1 VTNVSQATLV
11 GSFRF
16 HPGVTFTEKCGSR
29 TKFDE
34 EEDYEAYLLDTRFSA
49 LCPSPDRGG
58 GTKQSA
64 TINIS
69 EPVVIAG
76 THLQPGEYT
85 VRWTGTG
92 SDAQA
97 QFLQGKREILSVP
110 VKVVAQNNPISPAVT
125 MRPAEAGLKT
135 ISAIDLSKLTLQFPE
150 KTESAQK

>member
-1 VTNVSQATLV
+1 MKRICLILALVLCVLPLNVA
-11 GSFRF
+11 
-16 HPGVTFTEKCGSR
+16 
-29 TKFDE
+29 
-34 EEDYEAYLLDTRFSA
+34 A
-49 LCPSPDRGG
+49 

-97 QFLQGKREILSVP
+97 QFFQGKKEIVSVP
-110 VKVVAQNNPISPAVT
+110 VKVITQSNPMSPAIT
-125 MRPAEAGLKT
+125 MRPAEGGLKT
-135 ISAIDLSKLTLQFPE
+135 ISVIDLSKATLQFPE
-150 KTESAQK
+150 KTEAAQK